1 MYAHPLKSN
10 LSNEAAQDRIIAMH
24 LASNNERQ
32 RRYVVDARN
41 ASLLSRC
48 QIRQRERD
56 IQGKKE
62 REREGGE
69 EAEHEE
75 QGEQTASQIGFIV
88 RLMKAI
94 TRGRVV
100 PRARGI
106 VKRKGSVGCIASRTH
121 ACTRGDDIYPFRREE
136 RTGEE
141 TVARPNNVTHRSSA
155 FAN

>member
-1 MYAHPLKSN
+1 MYAHPFKSN
-10 LSNEAAQDRIIAMH
+10 LSNEAARDRIIAMH

-48 QIRQRERD
+48 QIRQRERE
-56 IQGKKE
+56 IQGKRE
-62 REREGGE
+62 RERRGGE

-121 ACTRGDDIYPFRREE
+121 ACTRGDDIYPFRREG